1 MRNFDEELKE
11 LGVTCLHVGG
21 KLEKKMPV
29 EGAVFEIEDSICMCY
44 ISLKNPTRQ
53 EIDAVQNRAVDVRL
67 TSVDGVLFV
76 CLNIGGVLF
85 FDMPFNMC
93 LYDGFRLKEP
103 AGYGYVM
110 PIILTDQNT
119 NEIKAM
125 RAIGFDES
133 FSRKLYELCRKQ
145 WDEGVTDYDA
155 KLRAVNASYTT
166 QQLMQK
172 CCARFIANGNR
183 LCSCVREED
192 TEDEK

>member
-1 MRNFDEELKE
+1 MRNFDEELKR
-11 LGVTCLHVGG
+11 LGVNCLYVGG
-21 KLEKKMPV
+21 KLEKRMPV
-29 EGAVFEIEDSICMCY
+29 EGAVFEIEDSMCMCY
-44 ISLKNPTRQ
+44 ISLENPTPQ
-53 EIDAVQNRAVDVRL
+53 EIDAVQKQAVDVRL

-145 WDEGVTDYDA
+145 WDEGVADYSA
-155 KLRAVNASYTT
+155 KLRVVNAKYTT
-166 QQLMQK
+166 QQLMEK
-172 CCARFIANGNR
+172 CCARFVANGNR
-183 LCSCVREED
+183 LCSCIREED
-192 TEDEK
+192 REDEK

>member
-29 EGAVFEIEDSICMCY
+29 EGAVFEIEDSMCMCY
-44 ISLKNPTRQ
+44 ISMENPTWQ
-53 EIDAVQNRAVDVRL
+53 EIDAVQKQAVDVRL

-103 AGYGYVM
+103 ARHGFIMLIV
-110 PIILTDQNT
+110 LTDQNT
-119 NEIKAM
+119 NEIKAL
-125 RAIGFDES
+125 RAIGFDEP

-145 WDEGVTDYDA
+145 WDEGVADYDVR
-155 KLRAVNASYTT
+155 LQVTNARYTT
-166 QQLMQK
+166 RQLMEK
-172 CCARFIANGNR
+172 CCARFVTDGNR
-183 LCSCVREED
+183 ICSCVRENDKES
-192 TEDEK
+192 EI